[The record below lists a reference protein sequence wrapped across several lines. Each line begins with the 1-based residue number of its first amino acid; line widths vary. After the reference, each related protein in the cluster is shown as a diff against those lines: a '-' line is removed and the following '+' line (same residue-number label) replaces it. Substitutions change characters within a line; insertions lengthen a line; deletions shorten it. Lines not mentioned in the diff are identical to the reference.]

1 MPLICIIVWRDVRH
15 HILHAVVLESIR
27 CGLRIWYG
35 FSAIGAEF
43 CTGRKVFSAAAASD
57 DRRQLCAAA
66 RAEKS
71 ARVTAENTTGWTL
84 ADFQEAL
91 MSHDLRSVLP
101 DFFCG
106 GADGRTHASQLLV
119 YGDEYGVRDFITCE
133 NTDYAEDQNYDR
145 GTFNKNDAIDPAV
158 CFGSN
163 CGISKPHD
171 DKNNGRQN
179 NRANKAG
186 GFHGTAFCESSIDG
200 KKCTDDS

>member
-1 MPLICIIVWRDVRH
+1 MHR
-15 HILHAVVLESIR
+15 EK
-27 CGLRIWYG
+27 GL
-35 FSAIGAEF
+35 
-43 CTGRKVFSAAAASD
+43 SAAAASD

-71 ARVTAENTTGWTL
+71 ARVIAENTTGWTL

-91 MSHDLRSVLP
+91 MSYDLRSVLP

-145 GTFNKNDAIDPAV
+145 STFNKMMLSIQPSVSDLTAALVNHTMTRTMADRITGP
-158 CFGSN
+158 
-163 CGISKPHD
+163 IKPVAST
-171 DKNNGRQN
+171 GLLFV
-179 NRANKAG
+179 KAL
-186 GFHGTAFCESSIDG
+186 
-200 KKCTDDS
+200 

>member
-27 CGLRIWYG
+27 CGLRIWCS

-71 ARVTAENTTGWTL
+71 ARV
-84 ADFQEAL
+84 
-91 MSHDLRSVLP
+91 
-101 DFFCG
+101 FCG

-145 GTFNKNDAIDPAV
+145 STFNKNDAIDPAV
-158 CFGSN
+158 RFGSN

>member
-27 CGLRIWYG
+27 CGLRIWCS

-84 ADFQEAL
+84 ADFKRPLWRTTSAVFFPTSFVVAL
-91 MSHDLRSVLP
+91 TAELMLRSFWSMETNTESGTLLHVRIP
-101 DFFCG
+101 IMPRIKTTI
-106 GADGRTHASQLLV
+106 GALSTKMMLSIQPSVSDLTAALVNHTMTRTMADRITGPIKPVASTGLLFV
-119 YGDEYGVRDFITCE
+119 
-133 NTDYAEDQNYDR
+133 
-145 GTFNKNDAIDPAV
+145 
-158 CFGSN
+158 
-163 CGISKPHD
+163 
-171 DKNNGRQN
+171 
-179 NRANKAG
+179 KAL
-186 GFHGTAFCESSIDG
+186 
-200 KKCTDDS
+200 